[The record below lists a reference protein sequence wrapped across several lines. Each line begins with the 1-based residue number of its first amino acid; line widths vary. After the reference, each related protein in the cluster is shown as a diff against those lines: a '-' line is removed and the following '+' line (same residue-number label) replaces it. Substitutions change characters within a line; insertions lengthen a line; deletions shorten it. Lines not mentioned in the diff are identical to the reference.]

1 MELEILKNEEKRM
14 NMIMFLFL
22 LVIPIVAFVYVLLF
36 NGAGGKDAIV
46 MLMVAASALI
56 KVLEKKLG
64 AYAKYLYISV
74 LPIFGAVT
82 LVAGTPGV
90 FGAMVEAYFLVLF
103 LAVPYYDLSVIKV
116 CAGVT
121 VGVNVVALLIFRQA
135 YLCMYTL
142 SIWVFIIMVYVLA
155 IAAAVFIVFRARSLF
170 AAVEQKEGEVE
181 ELLNSVRGAFEG
193 LQESSQSIY
202 DSLHSFEQSSSEI
215 AASTA
220 DISASV
226 EQQIEQVEGSIQIFN
241 DLDSRIGDSES
252 RVLQTVENVKKL
264 EEKNNEGIVA
274 IGELSKKFSENI
286 KATQVASEGMAA
298 LEQKSSSIGEIID
311 SISQIAKQT
320 NLLALNAAIEAA
332 RAGEAGRGFAVV
344 ADEIN
349 ALSGE
354 SATATQKI
362 DAILK
367 DIIATIGDT
376 NKVIDRNTVIV
387 RESNE
392 KLDDTVKIF
401 DTMLKS
407 SEEVIEETGRLK
419 GELGGIVEIK
429 ERLQEAMQQ
438 VEKISQV
445 SVQGTTE
452 ISSSTEQQV
461 TGVETILS
469 SMAKVQAGIDRL
481 ANILNQ
487 V

>member
-1 MELEILKNEEKRM
+1 MELEILKDEEKRM
-14 NMIMFLFL
+14 NMILFLFL
-22 LVIPIVAFVYVLLF
+22 CVIPVVAFFYVLLF
-36 NGAGGKDAIV
+36 NGGSGRDAIV
-46 MLMVAASALI
+46 LGMVAVGVLI
-56 KVLEKKLG
+56 KILEKKLG
-64 AYAKYLYISV
+64 SYAKYLYISV
-74 LPIFGAVT
+74 LPVFGAVT
-82 LVAGTPGV
+82 IVAGTPGV
-90 FGAMVEAYFLVLF
+90 FGAMAEAYFLVLF

-116 CAGVT
+116 CAAVT
-121 VGVNVVALLIFRQA
+121 IMVNALALLIFRQA

-155 IAAAVFIVFRARSLF
+155 IAAAVFIVFRARALF
-170 AAVEQKEGEVE
+170 MTVEQKEGEVE
-181 ELLNSVRGAFEG
+181 SLIDSIRGAFEG

-215 AASTA
+215 AASTEE
-220 DISASV
+220 ISASV

-241 DLDSRIGDSES
+241 DLDSRIGDSET
-252 RVLQTVENVKKL
+252 RVLQTVENVKQL

-274 IGELSKKFSENI
+274 IEELSKKFSENI
-286 KATQVASEGMAA
+286 KATQVASEGMTA

-332 RAGEAGRGFAVV
+332 RAGEAGKGFAVV

-349 ALSGE
+349 ELSSE

-407 SEEVIEETGRLK
+407 SEQVIQETDKLK
-419 GELGGIVEIK
+419 AELGGIMEIK

-452 ISSSTEQQV
+452 ISSSTEEQV
-461 TGVETILS
+461 TGVETILT
-469 SMAKVQAGIDRL
+469 SMAKVQSGIDRL
-481 ANILNQ
+481 AEILN
-487 V
+487 

>member
-1 MELEILKNEEKRM
+1 MELEILKDEEKRM
-14 NMIMFLFL
+14 NMILFLFL
-22 LVIPIVAFVYVLLF
+22 CVIPVVAFFYVLLF
-36 NGAGGKDAIV
+36 NGGSGRDAIV
-46 MLMVAASALI
+46 LGMVAVGVLI
-56 KVLEKKLG
+56 KILEKKLG
-64 AYAKYLYISV
+64 SYAKYFYISV
-74 LPIFGAVT
+74 LPVFGAVT
-82 LVAGTPGV
+82 IVAGTPGV
-90 FGAMVEAYFLVLF
+90 FGAMAEAYFLVLF

-116 CAGVT
+116 CAAVT
-121 VGVNVVALLIFRQA
+121 IMVNALALLIFRQA

-155 IAAAVFIVFRARSLF
+155 IAAAVFIVFRARALF
-170 AAVEQKEGEVE
+170 MTVEQKEGEVE
-181 ELLNSVRGAFEG
+181 SLIDSIRGAFEG

-215 AASTA
+215 AASTEE
-220 DISASV
+220 ISASV

-241 DLDSRIGDSES
+241 DLDSRIGDSET
-252 RVLQTVENVKKL
+252 RVLQTVENVKQL

-274 IGELSKKFSENI
+274 IEELSKKFSENI
-286 KATQVASEGMAA
+286 KATQVASEGMTA

-332 RAGEAGRGFAVV
+332 RAGEAGKGFAVV

-349 ALSGE
+349 ELSSE

-407 SEEVIEETGRLK
+407 SEQVIQETDKLK
-419 GELGGIVEIK
+419 AELGGIMEIK

-452 ISSSTEQQV
+452 ISSSTEEQV
-461 TGVETILS
+461 TGVETILT
-469 SMAKVQAGIDRL
+469 SMAKVQSGIDRL
-481 ANILNQ
+481 AEILN
-487 V
+487 

>member
-22 LVIPIVAFVYVLLF
+22 CVIPVVAFFYVLLF
-36 NGAGGKDAIV
+36 NGGSGRDAV
-46 MLMVAASALI
+46 VLGMVASSALI
-56 KVLEKKLG
+56 KLLEKKLG
-64 AYAKYLYISV
+64 SYAKYFYISV

-82 LVAGTPGV
+82 IVAGTPGV
-90 FGAMVEAYFLVLF
+90 FGAMAEAYFLVLF
-103 LAVPYYDLSVIKV
+103 LAIPYYDLSVIKV
-116 CAGVT
+116 CAAVT
-121 VGVNVVALLIFRQA
+121 IVVNAVALLIFRQA

-170 AAVEQKEGEVE
+170 MTVEQKEGEVE
-181 ELLNSVRGAFEG
+181 SLIDSIRGAFEG

-215 AASTA
+215 AASTEE
-220 DISASV
+220 ISASV

-241 DLDSRIGDSES
+241 DLDSRIGDSET
-252 RVLQTVENVKKL
+252 RVLQTVENVKQL

-274 IGELSKKFSENI
+274 IEELSRKFSENI
-286 KATQVASEGMAA
+286 KATQVASEGMTA

-332 RAGEAGRGFAVV
+332 RAGEAGKGFAVV

-349 ALSGE
+349 ELSSE

-407 SEEVIEETGRLK
+407 SEQVIQETDRLK
-419 GELGGIVEIK
+419 AELGGIMEIK

-452 ISSSTEQQV
+452 ISSSTEEQV
-461 TGVETILS
+461 TGVETILT
-469 SMAKVQAGIDRL
+469 SMAKVQSGIDRL
-481 ANILNQ
+481 AEILN
-487 V
+487 

>member
-14 NMIMFLFL
+14 NMILFVFLD
-22 LVIPIVAFVYVLLF
+22 VIPIVAVVYVLLF
-36 NGAGGKDAIV
+36 NGGSSRDAV
-46 MLMVAASALI
+46 ALAMVAASLLI
-56 KVLEKKLG
+56 KVFEKKLG
-64 AYAKYLYISV
+64 AYAKYMYISV
-74 LPIFGAVT
+74 LPLFGALT
-82 LVAGTPGV
+82 LGVGTPGV

-116 CAGVT
+116 CAAVT
-121 VGVNVVALLIFRQA
+121 VGVNAIGLIIFRQA
-135 YLCMYTL
+135 YLSMYTL
-142 SIWVFIIMVYVLA
+142 PIWIFIIMVYVLA
-155 IAAAVFIVFRARSLF
+155 IAAAAFIVFRARSLF

-181 ELLNSVRGAFEG
+181 ELLENIRGAFEG

-202 DSLHSFEQSSSEI
+202 DSLHTFEQSSSEI
-215 AASTA
+215 AASTEE
-220 DISASV
+220 ISASV

-241 DLDSRIGDSES
+241 DLDGRIGDSEA
-252 RVLQTVENVKKL
+252 RVLQTVENMKQL
-264 EEKNNEGIVA
+264 EEKNNEGIVS

-286 KATQVASEGMAA
+286 KATQVASEGMAELA
-298 LEQKSSSIGEIID
+298 QKSSSIGEIID

-332 RAGEAGRGFAVV
+332 RAGEAGKGFAVV

-354 SATATQKI
+354 SSSATQKI

-367 DIIATIGDT
+367 DIIATIDDT
-376 NKVIDRNTVIV
+376 NKVIDRNTGIV
-387 RESNE
+387 RESSD

-407 SEEVIEETGRLK
+407 SEQVIEETDKLQ
-419 GELGGIVEIK
+419 GELSGIVEIK
-429 ERLQEAMQQ
+429 ERLLDAMTQ
-438 VEKISQV
+438 VEKISQI

-452 ISSSTEQQV
+452 ISSSTQQQV

-481 ANILNQ
+481 ANILS
-487 V
+487 

>member
-22 LVIPIVAFVYVLLF
+22 CVIPVVAFFYVLLF
-36 NGAGGKDAIV
+36 NGGSGRDAV
-46 MLMVAASALI
+46 VLGMVASSALI
-56 KVLEKKLG
+56 KLLEKKLG
-64 AYAKYLYISV
+64 AYAKYFYISV

-82 LVAGTPGV
+82 IVAGTPGV
-90 FGAMVEAYFLVLF
+90 FGAMAEAYFLVLF
-103 LAVPYYDLSVIKV
+103 LAIPYYDLSVIKV
-116 CAGVT
+116 CAAVT
-121 VGVNVVALLIFRQA
+121 IVVNAVALLIFRQA

-170 AAVEQKEGEVE
+170 MTVEQKEGEVE
-181 ELLNSVRGAFEG
+181 SLIDSIRGAFEG

-215 AASTA
+215 AASTEE
-220 DISASV
+220 ISASV

-241 DLDSRIGDSES
+241 DLDSRIGDSET
-252 RVLQTVENVKKL
+252 RVLQTVENVRQL

-274 IGELSKKFSENI
+274 IEELSRKFSENI
-286 KATQVASEGMAA
+286 RATQVASEGMTA

-332 RAGEAGRGFAVV
+332 RAGEAGKGFAVV

-349 ALSGE
+349 ELSSE

-407 SEEVIEETGRLK
+407 SEQVIQETDRLK
-419 GELGGIVEIK
+419 AELGGIMEIK

-452 ISSSTEQQV
+452 ISSSTEEQV
-461 TGVETILS
+461 TGVETILT
-469 SMAKVQAGIDRL
+469 SMAKVQSGIDRL
-481 ANILNQ
+481 AEILN
-487 V
+487 

>member
-14 NMIMFLFL
+14 NMILFVFLD
-22 LVIPIVAFVYVLLF
+22 VIPIVAVVYVLLF
-36 NGAGGKDAIV
+36 NGGSGRDAV
-46 MLMVAASALI
+46 ALTMVAASLLI
-56 KVLEKKLG
+56 KVFEKKLG
-64 AYAKYLYISV
+64 AYAKYMYISV
-74 LPIFGAVT
+74 LPLFGALT

-116 CAGVT
+116 CAAVT
-121 VGVNVVALLIFRQA
+121 VGVNAIGLIIFRQA
-135 YLCMYTL
+135 YLSMYTL
-142 SIWVFIIMVYVLA
+142 PIWIFIIMVYVLA
-155 IAAAVFIVFRARSLF
+155 IAAAAFIVFRARSLF

-181 ELLNSVRGAFEG
+181 ELLENIRGAFEG

-215 AASTA
+215 AASTEE
-220 DISASV
+220 ISASV

-241 DLDSRIGDSES
+241 DLDGRIGDSEA
-252 RVLQTVENVKKL
+252 RVLQTVENMKQL
-264 EEKNNEGIVA
+264 EEKNNEGIVS

-286 KATQVASEGMAA
+286 KATQVASEGMAELA
-298 LEQKSSSIGEIID
+298 QKSSSIGEIID

-332 RAGEAGRGFAVV
+332 RAGEAGKGFAVV

-354 SATATQKI
+354 SSSATQKI

-367 DIIATIGDT
+367 DIIATIDDT

-387 RESNE
+387 RESSD

-407 SEEVIEETGRLK
+407 SEQVIEETDKLQ
-419 GELGGIVEIK
+419 GELSGIVEIK
-429 ERLQEAMQQ
+429 ERLLDAMTQ
-438 VEKISQV
+438 VEKISQI

-452 ISSSTEQQV
+452 ISSSTQQQV

-481 ANILNQ
+481 ANILS
-487 V
+487 

>member
-14 NMIMFLFL
+14 NMILFLFL
-22 LVIPIVAFVYVLLF
+22 VAIPVVAVVYVLLF
-36 NGAGGKDAIV
+36 NGGSGKDTIAL
-46 MLMVAASALI
+46 LMVAASVVIRA
-56 KVLEKKLG
+56 LEKKLG
-64 AYAKYLYISV
+64 AYAKYFYISV
-74 LPIFGAVT
+74 LPLFGAVT
-82 LVAGTPGV
+82 LVVGTPGV

-116 CAGVT
+116 CATVT
-121 VGVNVVALLIFRQA
+121 VVVNAVALVIFRQA
-135 YLCMYTL
+135 YLSMYTL
-142 SIWVFIIMVYVLA
+142 PIWVFIVMVYILA

-181 ELLNSVRGAFEG
+181 ELLANVRGAFEG

-202 DSLHSFEQSSSEI
+202 DSLHAFEQSSSEI
-215 AASTA
+215 ASSTEE
-220 DISASV
+220 ISASM

-241 DLDSRIGDSES
+241 DLDGRIGDSEA
-252 RVLQTVENVKKL
+252 RVIQTVENVKQL
-264 EEKNNEGIVA
+264 EEKNNEGMVSIE
-274 IGELSKKFSENI
+274 ELSKKFSENI

-298 LEQKSSSIGEIID
+298 LAQKSSSIGEIID

-332 RAGEAGRGFAVV
+332 RAGEAGKGFAVV

-354 SATATQKI
+354 SASATQKI

-367 DIIATIGDT
+367 DIIATIDDT

-407 SEEVIEETGRLK
+407 SEQVIEETDKLK
-419 GELGGIVEIK
+419 GELCGIVEIK
-429 ERLQEAMQQ
+429 ERLQDAMSQ

-452 ISSSTEQQV
+452 ISSSTEKQV
-461 TGVETILS
+461 SGVETILS
-469 SMAKVQAGIDRL
+469 SMAKVQSGIDRL
-481 ANILNQ
+481 ANILN
-487 V
+487 